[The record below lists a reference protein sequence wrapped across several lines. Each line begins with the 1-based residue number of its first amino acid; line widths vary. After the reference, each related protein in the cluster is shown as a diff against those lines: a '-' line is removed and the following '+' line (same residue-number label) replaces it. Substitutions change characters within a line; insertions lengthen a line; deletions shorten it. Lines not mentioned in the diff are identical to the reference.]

1 MTTNLDQHRRG
12 GRRDQE
18 RGRLAA
24 QRCREAGGSA
34 LYAALAAIPA
44 EFAPA
49 MRHGIIK
56 DTARWLRDLP
66 PGHPELALRY
76 RKIAERY
83 PAISLVSAIITVER
97 MYEQDRTARAV
108 AMRTWGS
115 CSKPSVEQQRLT
127 ELRLILRWLRR
138 YRAQAF
144 PLIRD
149 VASGRAEHVVIVE
162 AAE

>member
-1 MTTNLDQHRRG
+1 MLSINRQ
-12 GRRDQE
+12 RDLE

-24 QRCREAGGSA
+24 QRCRGAGGSA
-34 LYAALAAIPA
+34 IYAALAAIDA
-44 EFAPA
+44 TFAPA

-56 DTARWLRDLP
+56 DAARWLRDLP

-76 RKIAERY
+76 RNLAGRY

-97 MYEQDRTARAV
+97 MFEQDRTARAV

-115 CSKPSVEQQRLT
+115 CSKPRVEQQRLT

-138 YRAQAF
+138 YRPHAF
-144 PLIRD
+144 PLVRD
-149 VASGRAEHVVIVE
+149 VASGRAEQVVIVE